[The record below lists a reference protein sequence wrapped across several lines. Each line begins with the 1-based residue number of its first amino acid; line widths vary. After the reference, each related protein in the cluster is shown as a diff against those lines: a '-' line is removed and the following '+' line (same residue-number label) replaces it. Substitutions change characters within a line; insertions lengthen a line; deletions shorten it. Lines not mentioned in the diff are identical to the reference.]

1 MMIKDLKLRLGASSD
16 SLQIRHQLAQ
26 LCQRDAHS
34 APGRMKQHS
43 LAALNSAQL
52 EQQDIRSQ
60 VAIGQSGCLAEADL
74 WRDLV
79 D

>member
-34 APGRMKQHS
+34 PAAEPRQANDPLAFSESASLSLTQVEQLGRHGSIIK
-43 LAALNSAQL
+43 
-52 EQQDIRSQ
+52 DT
-60 VAIGQSGCLAEADL
+60 
-74 WRDLV
+74 
-79 D
+79 

>member
-34 APGRMKQHS
+34 
-43 LAALNSAQL
+43 AALNSAQL